1 MKSLVFILCLLALS
15 LVASDGAPTEE
26 EASFESP
33 EAEMEENVEME
44 RAVDDNLDEILEG
57 LGDEALHVEK
67 KVRKHRRRGTTIEQ
81 RSSDPL
87 ISIILIEFKH
97 YNHLHAFGVK

>member
-44 RAVDDNLDEILEG
+44 RAVDDNLDEN
-57 LGDEALHVEK
+57 LGDEAVHVEK

-81 RSSDPL
+81 RSSDP
-87 ISIILIEFKH
+87 
-97 YNHLHAFGVK
+97 